1 MFKVLL
7 RGLILVFGVFAVVE
21 VYASQF
27 LLNLRRKR
35 VFNLSRNKMY
45 YGSKLN
51 SFEHVRIVIS
61 QYFNVE
67 LYAFYVCL

>member
-27 LLNLRRKR
+27 LLNLRRKYKP
-35 VFNLSRNKMY
+35 NLSRNKVD